1 MPMAKRVR
9 AVVFDMDGVLLDSE
23 SVCDEIWKELAE
35 EMRLPDIQAAI
46 DENRGCNVELMAAQ
60 LTARYGEGFDQP
72 KFFGDF
78 SVRFKAWEFEKGIPL
93 MPEARETL
101 DWLKG
106 KGYRLALATST
117 SRRTATRQLKAV
129 GVFDY
134 FEACVFGDEIER
146 SKPAPEIYQ
155 KAAALLGLEPSE
167 CAAIEDS
174 PNGIRSAA
182 AAGLLPIMVPDRM
195 EPGEDIKKLCFKVGK
210 PLSFLR
216 DFM

>member
-1 MPMAKRVR
+1 MTKNIK

-23 SVCDEIWKELAE
+23 SVCDIIWKELAKD
-35 EMRLPDIQAAI
+35 MRLPDIEAAI
-46 DENRGCNVELMAAQ
+46 AENRGCNVELMAAQ
-60 LTARYGEGFDQP
+60 LKARYGAGFDCP

-78 SVRFKAWEFEKGIPL
+78 SVRFKEWEFTKGIPL
-93 MPEARETL
+93 MPTARETL

-106 KGYRLALATST
+106 KGCRLALATST
-117 SRRTATRQLKAV
+117 DRETAVRQLTAV
-129 GVFDY
+129 GVYDY
-134 FEACVFGDEIER
+134 FEACVFGDQIER
-146 SKPAPEIYQ
+146 SKPAPDIYQ

-174 PNGIRSAA
+174 PNGIKSAA
-182 AAGLLPIMVPDRM
+182 AAGLLPIMVPDRIQ
-195 EPGEDIKKLCFKVGK
+195 PGEDIKKLCFKIGK

>member
-1 MPMAKRVR
+1 MTKNVK

-23 SVCDEIWKELAE
+23 SVCDIIWKELAE
-35 EMRLPDIQAAI
+35 RMRLPDIEAAI
-46 DENRGCNVELMAAQ
+46 AENRGCNTQLMAVQ
-60 LTARYGEGFDQP
+60 LKARYGAGFDCP
-72 KFFGDF
+72 KFFSDF
-78 SVRFKAWEFEKGIPL
+78 SVRFKEWEFTRGIPL

-106 KGYRLALATST
+106 EGYRLALATST
-117 SRRTATRQLKAV
+117 SRRTAARQLKAV
-129 GVFDY
+129 EIFDY
-134 FEACVFGDEIER
+134 FEASVCGDEIEN
-146 SKPAPEIYQ
+146 SKPAPDIYQ
-155 KAAALLGLEPSE
+155 KAAALLGLLPSE

-182 AAGLLPIMVPDRM
+182 AAGLVPIMVPDRIQPSD
-195 EPGEDIKKLCFKVGK
+195 EIKKLCFKIGK